1 MLFRSVAPAL
11 NIAGRFRES
20 GAHFHP
26 KFAKDTYISM
36 SKIQK
41 IKGFSD
47 LFSPESTVHTLMEN
61 LARQVFGTYGCQE
74 VRVPIL
80 EKTELFARSIGE
92 ETDVV
97 QKEMYTFADR
107 KGRSLTMR
115 PEATAGV
122 LRAFIESGQSGA
134 EGTTKLFACGPMFRY
149 ERPQKGR
156 LRQFHQLDVEVL
168 GTDAPQADAEVVL
181 MLWTFLTK
189 LGLKNL
195 SLELNSLG
203 CPECRPVFHQRL
215 RDFLSTID
223 HAQLCEDCRRRAE
236 TNPLRVLDCK
246 VPACKALVENAP
258 SISGSLCPG
267 CDEHFAQVRDIL
279 DSAKLPY
286 RLNDRLVRG
295 LDYYQR
301 TTFEVVSGE
310 IGAQTAVAGG
320 GRYDGLIKQLGG
332 PDLPGIGFA
341 CGMERLT
348 LLYGEAHIPAP
359 DFYLA
364 VLDSRALNTA
374 LLLAQRMR
382 EQGFAGEVSFEARS
396 IKAQMRQ
403 ANKLGVKTCLILG
416 QDEMEKGQ
424 IVVKDMAT
432 GVQKNIGQDD
442 LEQALGFRKP

>member
-1 MLFRSVAPAL
+1 
-11 NIAGRFRES
+11 
-20 GAHFHP
+20 
-26 KFAKDTYISM
+26 M

-47 LFSPESTVHTLMEN
+47 LFSPESTVHTHMEN
-61 LARQVFGTYGCQE
+61 LARQVFATYGCQE

-122 LRAFIESGQSGA
+122 LRAFIESGMYAA
-134 EGTTKLFACGPMFRY
+134 EGSTKLFACGPMFRY

-215 RDFLSTID
+215 RDFL
-223 HAQLCEDCRRRAE
+223 ALLPRGGRAAAASHRC
-236 TNPLRVLDCK
+236 TKAPDSCTHSRPAPGHSGACSAGRPA
-246 VPACKALVENAP
+246 VPGPGIVRTGAPVKPATTDGRAP
-258 SISGSLCPG
+258 SMP
-267 CDEHFAQVRDIL
+267 A
-279 DSAKLPY
+279 
-286 RLNDRLVRG
+286 
-295 LDYYQR
+295 
-301 TTFEVVSGE
+301 TT
-310 IGAQTAVAGG
+310 
-320 GRYDGLIKQLGG
+320 
-332 PDLPGIGFA
+332 
-341 CGMERLT
+341 
-348 LLYGEAHIPAP
+348 
-359 DFYLA
+359 
-364 VLDSRALNTA
+364 
-374 LLLAQRMR
+374 
-382 EQGFAGEVSFEARS
+382 
-396 IKAQMRQ
+396 
-403 ANKLGVKTCLILG
+403 
-416 QDEMEKGQ
+416 
-424 IVVKDMAT
+424 MAT
-432 GVQKNIGQDD
+432 RPCCKRGEWASI
-442 LEQALGFRKP
+442 R

>member
-1 MLFRSVAPAL
+1 
-11 NIAGRFRES
+11 
-20 GAHFHP
+20 
-26 KFAKDTYISM
+26 M

-47 LFSPESTVHTLMEN
+47 LFAPESSVHTHMED
-61 LARQVFGTYGCQE
+61 LAREIFGTYGCHE
-74 VRVPIL
+74 IRVPIL

-107 KGRSLTMR
+107 RGRSLTMR

-122 LRAFIESGQSGA
+122 LRAFIESGAPTDGV
-134 EGTTKLFACGPMFRY
+134 TKLFACGPMFRY

-168 GTDAPQADAEVVL
+168 GTDAPQADAEVIL
-181 MLWTFLTK
+181 MLWTFLSR
-189 LGLKNL
+189 LGLKGL
-195 SLELNSLG
+195 ELELNSLG
-203 CPECRPVFHQRL
+203 CPECRPTFHHRL
-215 RDFLSTID
+215 QEFLAAVDVES
-223 HAQLCEDCRRRAE
+223 LCEDCARR
-236 TNPLRVLDCK
+236 TTVNPLRVLDCK
-246 VPACKALVENAP
+246 VPTCREMTKDAP
-258 SISGSLCPG
+258 RIPDSLCPK
-267 CDEHFAQVRDIL
+267 CAEHFKQVREIL
-279 DSAKLPY
+279 DRAGLAY

-341 CGMERLT
+341 CGMERLA
-348 LLYGEAHIPAP
+348 LLYGPARIPSP
-359 DFYLA
+359 DFYMA
-364 VLDSRALNTA
+364 VLDERALNTG
-374 LLLAQRMR
+374 LLLVQRLR
-382 EQGFAGEVSFEARS
+382 ERGFSGEMSFDVRS
-396 IKAQMRQ
+396 VKSQMRQ
-403 ANKLGVKTCLILG
+403 ANKLGVKTCLLLG
-416 QDEMEKGQ
+416 QEEMDKDQ

-432 GVQKNIGQDD
+432 GVQKTVAQDD
-442 LEQALGFRKP
+442 VEQALGFKGN

>member
-1 MLFRSVAPAL
+1 
-11 NIAGRFRES
+11 
-20 GAHFHP
+20 
-26 KFAKDTYISM
+26 M

-47 LFSPESTVHTLMEN
+47 LFSPESAVHTLMEN
-61 LARQVFGTYGCQE
+61 LARDVFGAYGCRE
-74 VRVPIL
+74 IRVPIL

-122 LRAFIESGQSGA
+122 LRAFIESGLATQ
-134 EGTTKLFACGPMFRY
+134 EGVTKLFACGPMFRY

-168 GTDAPQADAEVVL
+168 GTVAPQADAEVIL
-181 MLWTFLTK
+181 MLWTYLTK
-189 LGLKNL
+189 LGLGNL

-203 CPECRPVFHQRL
+203 CPACRPIFHQRL
-215 RDFLSTID
+215 RDFLANID
-223 HAQLCEDCRRRAE
+223 QSRLCEDCIRRAS

-246 VPACKALVENAP
+246 VPTCKELVAGAP
-258 SISGSLCPG
+258 SIADSLCPD
-267 CDEHFAQVRDIL
+267 CADHFAQVRQIL
-279 DSAKLPY
+279 DSAALPY

-341 CGMERLT
+341 CGMERLA
-348 LLYGEAHIPAP
+348 LLHGEPQVAAP

-364 VLDSRALNTA
+364 VLDPSALNTA
-374 LLLAQRMR
+374 LLLAQRLR
-382 EQGFAGEVSFEARS
+382 ERGFSGEVAFEAKS
-396 IKAQMRQ
+396 VKSQLRQ
-403 ANKLGVKTCLILG
+403 ANKLGVKTCLLLG
-416 QDEMEKGQ
+416 QDEMAKGQ

-432 GVQKNIGQDD
+432 GTQKTIGQDD
-442 LEQALGFRKP
+442 MDQALGFKQA

>member
-1 MLFRSVAPAL
+1 
-11 NIAGRFRES
+11 
-20 GAHFHP
+20 
-26 KFAKDTYISM
+26 
-36 SKIQK
+36 
-41 IKGFSD
+41 
-47 LFSPESTVHTLMEN
+47 
-61 LARQVFGTYGCQE
+61 
-74 VRVPIL
+74 
-80 EKTELFARSIGE
+80 
-92 ETDVV
+92 
-97 QKEMYTFADR
+97 
-107 KGRSLTMR
+107 
-115 PEATAGV
+115 
-122 LRAFIESGQSGA
+122 
-134 EGTTKLFACGPMFRY
+134 MFRY

-215 RDFLSTID
+215 RDFLGTID
-223 HAQLCEDCRRRAE
+223 HSQLCEDCNRRAG

-258 SISGSLCPG
+258 SIADSLCPG
-267 CDEHFAQVRDIL
+267 CAEHFAQVRDIL
-279 DSAKLPY
+279 DSASLPY

-341 CGMERLT
+341 CGMERLA
-348 LLYGEAHIPAP
+348 LLYGEAQVPAP

-374 LLLAQRMR
+374 LLLAQRLR
-382 EQGFAGEVSFEARS
+382 ERGFAGEVSFEARS

-403 ANKLGVKTCLILG
+403 ANKLRVKTCLILG

>member
-1 MLFRSVAPAL
+1 
-11 NIAGRFRES
+11 
-20 GAHFHP
+20 
-26 KFAKDTYISM
+26 M

-97 QKEMYTFADR
+97 QKEMYTFVDR

-122 LRAFIESGQSGA
+122 LRAFIESGLCGA

-215 RDFLSTID
+215 REFLATID
-223 HAQLCEDCRRRAE
+223 HAQLCEDCRRRSQ

-258 SISGSLCPG
+258 SIAGSLCPG

-279 DSAKLPY
+279 DSAGLAY

-341 CGMERLT
+341 CGMERLA
-348 LLYGEAHIPAP
+348 LLYGQAQTPAP

-374 LLLAQRMR
+374 LLLAQRLR
-382 EQGFAGEVSFEARS
+382 ERGFAGEVSFEARS

-403 ANKLGVKTCLILG
+403 ANRLGVKTCLILG
-416 QDEMEKGQ
+416 QDEMDRGQ